1 MSLWQIRTS
10 DLPKQQST
18 EKTIAK
24 LRDEIRRHDELYYLQ
39 ENPEISDREYD
50 ALVEKLRELE
60 AKHPDLVTPDSPTQ
74 RVAGRPAESFPEFVH
89 RVPMLSLD
97 NSYSIDELRAFDERC
112 RKLAGGKSPEYVT
125 ELKIDGL
132 SLSVHYEN
140 GVFVRGV
147 TRGDGFRGED
157 VSSNVRTIRSV
168 PLKLR
173 DSGKRVGPE
182 IEVRGEAYLG
192 RRIFE
197 RINAEREEAGEA
209 RFANPRNAA
218 SGTIRQL
225 DPAITARRRLEMF
238 AYDVFTGQ
246 RKAFATH
253 WEALNW
259 AERAGFRVNENRAL
273 CETIDEVIDFCNR
286 MEAKR
291 DDLDYEIDGV
301 VVKVNSTA
309 LQDEFGATGKAPR
322 WAVAYK
328 YAARQATTRVND
340 IVVQVGRTGALTP
353 VAMLEP
359 VQLSGVTVS
368 RSTLHNEDEIERLG
382 LKIGDYVLV
391 ERGGDVIPKV
401 VKVIESK
408 RNGKEKKFRLP
419 TTCPVCGGLVSRP
432 EGEAVSRCIAADCGA
447 QLIGRLLHFAS
458 RRAMRIEG
466 LGVALAEQLLD
477 RKLVKD
483 VAGLYA
489 LTLDDL
495 ASLDRMAKKSASNV
509 LAQIEESKSRDL
521 WHLIYGLGIRHV
533 GERTAGILARHF
545 GSLDRLAA
553 ASVGELDEIRE
564 IGLTMAESI
573 HDWFA
578 DSGNRELCARLTRS
592 GVRTKLADESTR
604 EQTDQRFAG
613 KVFVLTGTLPGM
625 TRDEAR
631 ELIESNG
638 GRVTGSV
645 SKKTDFVLAGA
656 DPGSKFDKANQ
667 LGVKVIDEAEFKKM
681 LG

>member
-1 MSLWQIRTS
+1 M
-10 DLPKQQST
+10 PKQQSV
-18 EKTIAK
+18 EKTIEK
-24 LRDEIRRHDELYYLQ
+24 LRDEIRRHDDLYYLN

-50 ALVEKLRELE
+50 ALMEQLRELE
-60 AKHPDLVTPDSPTQ
+60 AKHPELVTPDSPTQ
-74 RVAGRPAESFPEFVH
+74 RVAGRAAEGFPEFVH

-112 RKLAGGKSPEYVT
+112 RKLAGGTSPEYVA

-132 SLSVHYEN
+132 SLSVHYQD

-147 TRGDGFRGED
+147 TRGDGVRGED
-157 VSSNVRTIRSV
+157 VSPNVRTIRSV

-173 DSGKRVGPE
+173 GQTADLAPE
-182 IEVRGEAYLG
+182 IEVRGECYFG

-197 RINAEREEAGEA
+197 RVNAEREEDGEE

-225 DPAITARRRLEMF
+225 DPSITARRRLEMF
-238 AYDVFTGQ
+238 AYDVFAGQ

-259 AERAGFRVNENRAL
+259 AEKAGFRVNENRKL
-273 CETIDEVIDFCNR
+273 CKSIEEVIDFCNS

-309 LQDEFGATGKAPR
+309 MQQEFGATGKAPR

-328 YAARQATTRVND
+328 YAARQATTKVND

-359 VQLSGVTVS
+359 VQLGGVTVS

-382 LKIGDYVLV
+382 LKIGDHVLV

-408 RNGKEKKFRLP
+408 RTGREKKFHMP
-419 TTCPVCGGLVSRP
+419 TTCPVCGGNVSRP
-432 EGEAVSRCIAADCGA
+432 EGEAVSRCIAADCAA
-447 QLIGRLLHFAS
+447 QLTGRLLHFAS

-466 LGVALAEQLLD
+466 LGVALAEQLLE
-477 RKLVKD
+477 RKIVKD
-483 VAGLYA
+483 VADLYS
-489 LTLDDL
+489 LTLEDV
-495 ASLDRMAKKSASNV
+495 ASLERMAEKSAANV
-509 LAQIEESKSRDL
+509 LAQIEASKTRDL
-521 WHLIYGLGIRHV
+521 SNLVYGLGIRHV
-533 GERTAGILARHF
+533 GERTAGILAHEF
-545 GSLDRLAA
+545 GSLKNLTEAT
-553 ASVGELDEIRE
+553 VEQLDDVPE
-564 IGLTMAESI
+564 IGLTMAQSI

-578 DSGNRELCARLTRS
+578 DAGNKELCERLHAS
-592 GVRTKLADESTR
+592 GVRTEL
-604 EQTDQRFAG
+604 EQTTKSNTDDRFAG
-613 KVFVLTGTLPGM
+613 KQFVLTGTLPSM
-625 TRDEAR
+625 TRDEAKT
-631 ELIESNG
+631 LIESHG
-638 GRVTGSV
+638 GRVMSSV

-656 DPGSKFDKANQ
+656 EPGSKLDKANQ
-667 LGVKVIDEAEFKKM
+667 LGVSVIDEAEFKKM